1 MYGGPTNF
9 TDSVGE
15 SDFTDT
21 NNYCNSRQ
29 ESPLP
34 GNKVQSHYRPSCA
47 MPINKLVGGMLSASL
62 DNGHLFGNQTP
73 MVLDKLTG
81 GSSDRRA
88 WGNNRN
94 HVDVF
99 SKRGNTLNVIS
110 GNKSMSG
117 LSGPKSARNQPAS
130 FRGVAGSEFIK
141 KMRENEMHLPN
152 PEIQEN
158 TENSESEEL
167 SH

>member
-1 MYGGPTNF
+1 
-9 TDSVGE
+9 
-15 SDFTDT
+15 
-21 NNYCNSRQ
+21 
-29 ESPLP
+29 LP
-34 GNKVQSHYRPSCA
+34 GNRVQIHSRPSCA
-47 MPINKLVGGMLSASL
+47 MPTKKLMGDKLSASL

-73 MVLDKLTG
+73 VVLDKLTG
-81 GSSDRRA
+81 GSGDRRD

-94 HVDVF
+94 HVDIF
-99 SKRGNTLNVIS
+99 AKRGNTLNFMS

-130 FRGVAGSEFIK
+130 FASVAGSEFIK